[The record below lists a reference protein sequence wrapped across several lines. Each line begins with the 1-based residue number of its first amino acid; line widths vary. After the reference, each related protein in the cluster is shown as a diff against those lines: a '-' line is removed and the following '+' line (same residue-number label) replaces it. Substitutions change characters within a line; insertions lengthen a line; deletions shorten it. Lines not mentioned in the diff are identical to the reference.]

1 MEPYQ
6 KLVIVVVM
14 STILFFGLLG
24 FNIFITWDFCNGDT
38 YNLARFFW
46 YQINVE
52 TYCYYGILDCVAIVL
67 AAICIVSLILFAT
80 LRNRR
85 RQYDL
90 I

>member
-6 KLVIVVVM
+6 KLLTGVIVLMLIFV
-14 STILFFGLLG
+14 GLLG
-24 FNIFITWDFCNGDT
+24 FNIFITWNFCSGDT

-52 TYCYYGILDCVAIVL
+52 AYCYYGIIDCVALVL
-67 AAICIVSLILFAT
+67 AAICVIALITYKT
-80 LRNRR
+80 LRNN
-85 RQYDL
+85 RQRYDL